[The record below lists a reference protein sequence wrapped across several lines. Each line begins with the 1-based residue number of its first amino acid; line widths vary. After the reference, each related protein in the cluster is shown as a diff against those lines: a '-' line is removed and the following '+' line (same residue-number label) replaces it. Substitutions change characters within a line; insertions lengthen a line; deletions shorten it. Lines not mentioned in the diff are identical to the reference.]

1 MQGTEKACGDG
12 SWIRNIGPTGLYWR
26 RFSVSTNQDCSL
38 WEKSESRWC
47 VSRPYTQ
54 KTAPHWHPRSSSD
67 SRTQKYLFYISAD
80 LLLEGNQRDW
90 RANQEGAVHPAGSDT
105 PHRNVCLFSQKGPS
119 RLQYDWFPLM
129 DNLLK
134 EWTKDQIKKNLYIPV
149 DNDFEKI
156 KKFRQEGFVFSY
168 LSALRDDNDYWRLFL
183 SAKSLC
189 LNETK
194 NKKQSYRRHKQR
206 IEIWTDQ

>member
-1 MQGTEKACGDG
+1 MWWWLLDKEHRTNGFVLKKVFCVHKSRLFSLREKRKSLMCIKTIYTKDGTTLTPSEQQRLENTEVSFLHLRWSPSRRKSKRLKSKSRRSC
-12 SWIRNIGPTGLYWR
+12 SSSMIRH
-26 RFSVSTNQDCSL
+26 S
-38 WEKSESRWC
+38 
-47 VSRPYTQ
+47 TQ
-54 KTAPHWHPRSSSD
+54 KCMSLFTK
-67 SRTQKYLFYISAD
+67 RT
-80 LLLEGNQRDW
+80 
-90 RANQEGAVHPAGSDT
+90 
-105 PHRNVCLFSQKGPS
+105 S

-168 LSALRDDNDYWRLFL
+168 LSALCDDNDYWRLFL